1 MREWANAFTRAVGY
15 AAPVDAAGS
24 CSSRK
29 EMRKYGIFHPSM
41 ELGNTVCAVLVDAR
55 VVSGGYDIS
64 VYDEVGNWTLVQAPG
79 SIYEKCEC
87 TYRMNG
93 GGAAGLSSWRIGMS
107 TQANSPPIEK
117 LSESLVIRQRAQ

>member
-1 MREWANAFTRAVGY
+1 MRSPGRSVTRLPLMRRV
-15 AAPVDAAGS
+15 S

-29 EMRKYGIFHPSM
+29 EMCKYGIIHSSM

-79 SIYEKCEC
+79 SIYEKWEC
-87 TYRMNG
+87 TY
-93 GGAAGLSSWRIGMS
+93 
-107 TQANSPPIEK
+107 
-117 LSESLVIRQRAQ
+117 